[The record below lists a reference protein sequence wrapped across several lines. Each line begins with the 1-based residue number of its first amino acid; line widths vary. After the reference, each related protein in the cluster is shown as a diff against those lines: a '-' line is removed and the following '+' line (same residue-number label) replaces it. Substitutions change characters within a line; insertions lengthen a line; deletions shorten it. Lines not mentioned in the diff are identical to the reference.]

1 MKIGLKVILAMTCL
15 LTLVGNSFS
24 QAVLDRNVLTGDIPD
39 VVEFNYKSE
48 SRVWWSRVA
57 QCQLR
62 YNFEK
67 LQESGLYKISPK
79 EATSLEQKIMQGL
92 EISIQ
97 NKANIVIFPEL
108 VLALEDATRKKI
120 IEILIQKAKQYEMI
134 IICGSFYNS
143 ERKNSSVIITPNG
156 ELNGDKIRP
165 SRIET
170 NPLNGYGMKTGEKVA
185 YLRTKY
191 GNIIVVTC
199 ADLISD
205 DVQYIIRRMSNLGIL
220 DLCININYNPASWE
234 FMREASAI
242 VKRHPLFFTITNS
255 DNPKDSANDD
265 GYSYGNTS
273 IFASIHK
280 ENAEYNST
288 KSAISIFNM

>member
-1 MKIGLKVILAMTCL
+1 MKTGLKVILGIACL
-15 LTLVGNSFS
+15 LTFVGNSFS
-24 QAVLDRNVLTGDIPD
+24 QGLLDRNVLTGDIPD

-67 LQESGLYKISPK
+67 IQENGLYRISPK
-79 EATSLEQKIMQGL
+79 ETTSLEQKIIQAL

-108 VLALEDATRKKI
+108 ILAFEDATRKKLL
-120 IEILIQKAKQYEMI
+120 EALTQKAKQYEMI

-143 ERKNSSVIITPNG
+143 GRQNSSVIITPDG

-185 YLRTKY
+185 YRK
-191 GNIIVVTC
+191 
-199 ADLISD
+199 
-205 DVQYIIRRMSNLGIL
+205 Q
-220 DLCININYNPASWE
+220 
-234 FMREASAI
+234 
-242 VKRHPLFFTITNS
+242 
-255 DNPKDSANDD
+255 
-265 GYSYGNTS
+265 
-273 IFASIHK
+273 
-280 ENAEYNST
+280 
-288 KSAISIFNM
+288 NMGTLL